1 MLPCST
7 GCDQGPSSSTSTS
20 AQVLATRRDIHSD
33 RELVGAWLGKDP
45 VLVSMSIG
53 RQGVARSCTI
63 ENVSADSCPQA
74 SRFKDCNISG
84 ALNIKERETDLPTGL
99 SHDFFTLRIH
109 PEPRDPSNLGRG
121 NHPHILPGIRGIA
134 QSFRSL
140 DLCLLSQRE
149 GH

>member
-7 GCDQGPSSSTSTS
+7 GRDQGSSRSTPAS

-53 RQGVARSCTI
+53 RQGVARSCTV
-63 ENVSADSCPQA
+63 ENVSADSRTQT
-74 SRFKDCNISG
+74 SRLKNCDISG
-84 ALNIKERETDLPTGL
+84 ALNIKEREPNLPTGL

-121 NHPHILPGIRGIA
+121 NHPHILPSIRGKA